1 MSATA
6 KPEGRDAVRAAVL
19 AAANRQFA
27 KHGPNASLRSIANDA
42 NVNLGLIHRHFGN
55 KDDLLRAVLQMHA
68 TAGRAT
74 VDAAPDLASAVTTIA
89 GHSEPL
95 LDYLRVV
102 AGLFLA
108 DVPLS
113 QVQDQ
118 FPTMDALRAR
128 AANDDQEMRLLV
140 SMALTY
146 GWAVFGDQLLQI
158 FGRSSQRADVQQVV
172 AEAIEHL
179 LERPKQR

>member
-1 MSATA
+1 MDQQT
-6 KPEGRDAVRAAVL
+6 KPEGREEIRAAVL

-27 KHGPNASLRSIANDA
+27 RQGPNASLRAIADDA

-55 KDDLLRAVLQMHA
+55 KDDLLRAVLAMHA
-68 TAGRAT
+68 EAGRQSAGN
-74 VDAAPDLASAVTTIA
+74 APDLASAVRTIA
-89 GHSEPL
+89 DHAEPL

-113 QVQDQ
+113 TVQDS
-118 FPTMDALRAR
+118 FPTMDVLRSR
-128 AANDDQEMRLLV
+128 ATDDAEETRLLV

-146 GWAVFGDQLLQI
+146 GWAVFGEQLLEI
-158 FGRSSQRADVQQVV
+158 FGRPDRRADAQAVV
-172 AEAIEHL
+172 GETIQAL
-179 LERPKQR
+179 LGRTV